1 MRYEQ
6 IVGCKP
12 EKFQRLT
19 GVKPA
24 VFEQML
30 ACCVPQDGQGQRGRP
45 CTLGAA
51 DRLLM
56 TLMYWREYRTPAHIA
71 VTYGVSEPT
80 VCRTIRYVEARLM
93 ASGKFA
99 LPGKKVLQEPR
110 LAFDVVIV
118 DATEVPLQRP
128 KKSKSATT
136 AVRKSGTRTK
146 RKS

>member
-1 MRYEQ
+1 
-6 IVGCKP
+6 
-12 EKFQRLT
+12 
-19 GVKPA
+19 
-24 VFEQML
+24 
-30 ACCVPQDGQGQRGRP
+30 
-45 CTLGAA
+45 
-51 DRLLM
+51 
-56 TLMYWREYRTPAHIA
+56 MYWREYRTQAQAHIA

-80 VCRTIRYVEARLM
+80 VCRTIRRVEARLT

-110 LAFDVVIV
+110 LAFEVVIV

-136 AVRKSGTRTK
+136 AARKSGTRTK

>member
-6 IVGCKP
+6 IIGRKP
-12 EKFQRLT
+12 EEFQRLT
-19 GVKPA
+19 GVKPP
-24 VFEQML
+24 VFEQRL
-30 ACCVPQDGQGQRGRP
+30 ACVPEDVPGQRGRP
-45 CTLGAA
+45 CKLGAA

-56 TLMYWREYRTPAHIA
+56 TLMYWREYRTQAHVA

-80 VCRTIRYVEARLM
+80 VCRTIRHVEARLM

-99 LPGKKVLQEPR
+99 LPGKKALQEPR
-110 LAFDVVIV
+110 LAFEVVIV

-136 AVRKSGTRTK
+136 AARKSGTRTK